1 MKMMRKSFL
10 PHAVLIFAGVASAQ
24 TGALSGPVAGY
35 VFDNGAQAV
44 RPVLGIPGA
53 STVGAAISAGY
64 SFKAAYVAPRQDSF
78 FGVAGDGSTH
88 FFAIAAGVVTEQ
100 AIDGLAALPERV
112 VFSPSGTAAALYAN
126 AQVQIVTG
134 LPGSPA
140 LAGTMAL
147 SEATPRRGRHT
158 APSMAVSDDGAYV
171 LAALNGAVQLAS
183 QNGVVRPAIQTG
195 PDAVMAFAPG
205 GHDAAVAA
213 RGTGAIL
220 IRDVAG
226 SAGQQILASD
236 GPSFS
241 ATVGIAFSMDGKRV
255 FVASASQQSVA
266 AFDLAGNRS
275 DFACNCSPVELTP
288 MGTSL
293 RLNELSSDPLWLVD
307 TGAMGPR
314 VVFVPALRAAQ

>member
-1 MKMMRKSFL
+1 MKMMRKSL
-10 PHAVLIFAGVASAQ
+10 LSPAVLILASVASAQ
-24 TGALSGPVAGY
+24 TGVLSGPVAGY

-53 STVGAAISAGY
+53 STVGSAISAGY

-78 FGVAGDGSTH
+78 FGVAADGSTH
-88 FFAIAAGVVTEQ
+88 FFAIAAGAVSEQ
-100 AIDGLAALPERV
+100 AIDGLIASPERI

-126 AQVQIVTG
+126 SQAQIVTG
-134 LPGSPA
+134 LPGAPA

-147 SEATPRRGRHT
+147 SETTARRGRRT
-158 APSMAVSDDGAYV
+158 APSMAVSDDGAYI

-183 QNGVVRPAIQTG
+183 QNGVVRPAVQTG

-220 IRDVAG
+220 IRDVPGA
-226 SAGQQILASD
+226 AGQQILASD
-236 GPSFS
+236 GPLFN
-241 ATVGIAFSMDGKRV
+241 ATAGIAFSADGKRV
-255 FVASASQQSVA
+255 FVASASQKSVA
-266 AFDLAGNRS
+266 AFDMAGNRS
-275 DFACNCSPVELTP
+275 DFACSCSPVELTP

-307 TGAMGPR
+307 TGVTGPR